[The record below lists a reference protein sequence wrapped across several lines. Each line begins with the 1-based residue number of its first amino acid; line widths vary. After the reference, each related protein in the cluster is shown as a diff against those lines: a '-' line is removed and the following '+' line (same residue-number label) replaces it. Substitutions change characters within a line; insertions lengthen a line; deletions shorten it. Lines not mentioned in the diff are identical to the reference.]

1 MDQIRIGSFLKELRK
16 EKGLT
21 QEQTA
26 EKLNVSGRTISRW
39 ETGNNMPDIS
49 LLTEIAELYE
59 VSIPEIISGER
70 KSENMNEE
78 VKETAEVMA
87 TYATSEKETMIKNI
101 RNESIIGT
109 IAIVILAVLDFAG
122 IKSSEPI
129 GYISLYCETLVSVTV
144 LMIFLHSTG
153 LLYKLSHRNSL
164 VNLPAPL
171 KYVIMAVTAFVIAFV
186 LKMEIKLFF
195 GWYLCR

>member
-1 MDQIRIGSFLKELRK
+1 MDQIQIGSFLKELRK

-21 QEQTA
+21 QEQAA

-49 LLTEIAELYE
+49 VLIEIAELYE
-59 VSIPEIISGER
+59 ISIPEIISGER
-70 KSENMNEE
+70 KSEKMNEE

-87 TYATSEKETMIKNI
+87 NYANTEKETMIKSI

-109 IAIVILAVLDFAG
+109 IAIIILAVIELVG
-122 IKSSEPI
+122 IKSSELVD
-129 GYISLYCETLVSVTV
+129 YISLYCETLVPVTV

-153 LLYKLSHRNSL
+153 LLYKFKYKHSL
-164 VNLPAPL
+164 TNLPAPL
-171 KYVIMAVTAFVIAFV
+171 KYVIAAAVAVVIAFI
-186 LKMEIKLFF
+186 LKMGTKLIF
-195 GWYLCR
+195 G

>member
-1 MDQIRIGSFLKELRK
+1 MDQIRIGRFLKELRK

-26 EKLNVSGRTISRW
+26 ERLNVSGRTISRW
-39 ETGNNMPDIS
+39 ETGKNMPDIS
-49 LLTEIAELYE
+49 LLTEIAELYG

-87 TYATSEKETMIKNI
+87 SYANAEKETLIKSI

-109 IAIVILAVLDFAG
+109 VAIVILAVLELAG
-122 IKSSEPI
+122 LKLSEPA
-129 GYISLYCETLVSVTV
+129 GYIALYCETLVYVTV
-144 LMIFLHSTG
+144 LMILLHSTG
-153 LLYKLSHRNSL
+153 LLYKFRHRDSL
-164 VNLPAPL
+164 DNLPAPL
-171 KYVIMAVTAFVIAFV
+171 NVS
-186 LKMEIKLFF
+186 LRPLRRLPSPLF
-195 GWYLCR
+195 

>member
-87 TYATSEKETMIKNI
+87 TYANSEKETMIKSI

-109 IAIVILAVLDFAG
+109 IAIVILAVLEFAS
-122 IKSSEPI
+122 IKSSELVE
-129 GYISLYCETLVSVTV
+129 YIYLYCETLVSVTV

-153 LLYKLSHRNSL
+153 LLYKFKHRDSL
-164 VNLPAPL
+164 GNLPTFL
-171 KYVIMAVTAFVIAFV
+171 KYGIATVVAFAIAFI
-186 LKMEIKLFF
+186 LKMGIKLLF
-195 GWYLCR
+195 G

>member
-78 VKETAEVMA
+78 VKETAKVMA

-109 IAIVILAVLDFAG
+109 IAIVILEVLEFAG
-122 IKSSEPI
+122 IKSSGLVE
-129 GYISLYCETLVSVTV
+129 YISLYCDTLVSVTV

-153 LLYKLSHRNSL
+153 LLYKLKHRDST

-171 KYVIMAVTAFVIAFV
+171 KYVIAAVTAFVIAFV
-186 LKMEIKLFF
+186 LKMGIKLLF
-195 GWYLCR
+195 G

>member
-1 MDQIRIGSFLKELRK
+1 MNQKRIGSFLKELRK

-87 TYATSEKETMIKNI
+87 TYANSEKETIIKNI

-109 IAIVILAVLDFAG
+109 IAIVILAVLEFAG
-122 IKSSEPI
+122 IKSSELV
-129 GYISLYCETLVSVTV
+129 GYISLYCEALVSVTV

-153 LLYKLSHRNSL
+153 LLYKFKHRDSL
-164 VNLPAPL
+164 GNLPAPL
-171 KYVIMAVTAFVIAFV
+171 KYVITAVAAFAVAFI
-186 LKMEIKLFF
+186 LKVGVKLLL
-195 GWYLCR
+195 G

>member
-1 MDQIRIGSFLKELRK
+1 MDQIRIGRFLKELRK

-26 EKLNVSGRTISRW
+26 ERLNVSGRTISRW
-39 ETGNNMPDIS
+39 ETGKNMPDIS
-49 LLTEIAELYE
+49 LLTEIAELYG

-87 TYATSEKETMIKNI
+87 SYANAEKETMIRSI

-109 IAIVILAVLDFAG
+109 VAIVILAVLELAG
-122 IKSSEPI
+122 LKSLEPA
-129 GYISLYCETLVSVTV
+129 GYIALYCETLVYVTV
-144 LMIFLHSTG
+144 LMILLHSTG
-153 LLYKLSHRNSL
+153 LLYKFRHRDSL
-164 VNLPAPL
+164 GNLPAPL
-171 KYVIMAVTAFVIAFV
+171 KCVIAAAAAFAIAFV
-186 LKMEIKLFF
+186 LKMGIKLLF
-195 GWYLCR
+195 G

>member
-21 QEQTA
+21 QEQMA

-49 LLTEIAELYE
+49 LLMEIAELYE
-59 VSIPEIISGER
+59 VSISEIISGER

-78 VKETAEVMA
+78 VKDTADVMA
-87 TYATSEKETMIKNI
+87 TYATSEKEIMIKSI

-109 IAIVILAVLDFAG
+109 IAIVILAVLEFAG
-122 IKSSEPI
+122 IKSSELV

-153 LLYKLSHRNSL
+153 LLYKLKHRDSI
-164 VNLPAPL
+164 VNLPASL
-171 KYVIMAVTAFVIAFV
+171 KYVIAAVTAFVIAFV
-186 LKMEIKLFF
+186 LKMGIKLLF
-195 GWYLCR
+195 G